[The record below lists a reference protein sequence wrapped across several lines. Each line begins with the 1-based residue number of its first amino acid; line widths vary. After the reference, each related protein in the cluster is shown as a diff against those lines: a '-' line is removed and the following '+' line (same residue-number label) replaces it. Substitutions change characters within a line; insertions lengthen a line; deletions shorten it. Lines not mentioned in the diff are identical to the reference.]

1 MMTTSRTWQRQKVFL
16 SYMALALLTLI
27 SCLFSKYLIAH
38 SHFTIDFEN
47 LLEFPFSSYLYLGGI
62 ISISLVLFYVTHG
75 HIRWVEK
82 QPVNVGFRLISLAGA
97 SGLVATVLY
106 ALPQASSSLW
116 TTIGISSYLLLADLF
131 INPKE
136 RNLTWLITWMIILSA
151 FLSMVLFDGYIQYD
165 KKQRLAL
172 ANSLYHTPNTKSI
185 QDFEEI
191 KTALSDQHIF
201 QQFLSVPFPFKIHR
215 EEFNQFNQHIFQ
227 AETGQKDYQYTFN
240 VYDRNGNPMIY
251 ESYTSLS
258 YFEEFG
264 RRSDTLS
271 QNVFFD
277 PIKNAYLAKWSHE
290 VPNHENSPFTIYLEQ
305 HPKESDI
312 HMTSNFLVDGHL
324 GKYDYAYFKN
334 GRVASFSSPY
344 ILDDRDNTL
353 ALSLGE
359 SLIQTNNAY
368 SNLFLQ
374 VSANET
380 IKLSRKAARLIKPV
394 SLFSFIFIY
403 IGLILSLI
411 YLVNKQWNILPSIAM
426 FDLGKIASLKNKL
439 QFSIIAL
446 IIFSFVIIGVVT
458 IYYFQ
463 NLSRQY
469 DRDLTKEKAIAL
481 AMDIQAK
488 TRHMVDKHMMINS
501 LSRELLP
508 ICKKHHVDIN
518 IYDQAGA
525 LALSSFSK
533 TYEDKLSDTQL
544 NPSIIQDFKKN
555 QFQIKLDF
563 LSPQLGMNFQQAFI
577 PILGPDDRV
586 QIVVNSLQTPMTESN
601 SKVSDFVG
609 TLLNIYVFLFLIA
622 GAIALAVSN
631 SITQPLKNLG
641 AKIKKLKLGF
651 KNEPLDWKSEDE
663 IGQLVKNYNE
673 MVGKLD
679 DSAKMIARTERDMAW
694 REMAKQ
700 VAHEIKNPLTPMKLS
715 IQYLKR
721 AIDQNPEDT
730 GDLVDRVST
739 TLIEQIDNLS
749 NIAGAFSNFGKMPQ
763 SQNQKIILN
772 EVVEAIHDLFRKRND
787 MDINMYE
794 PIDELYV
801 FADKNALVRI
811 LNNIVKNAIQAIPT
825 DRRGYIDIKLYKEDK
840 RAIVQISDN
849 GIGIPEHRKEKVF
862 LPNFTTK
869 SSGTGLGLAI
879 CANMVESF
887 NGKLHFNSTEG
898 VGTDFYLE
906 IPLMHVNDNFEE
918 QERVLLD

>member
-1 MMTTSRTWQRQKVFL
+1 MMTISRNMSRQLVFL
-16 SYMALALLTLI
+16 SYMALSMLTLAT
-27 SCLFSKYLIAH
+27 CLFSKLLITN

-47 LLEFPFSSYLYLGGI
+47 LLEFPLISYVYLGGI
-62 ISISLVLFYVTHG
+62 ISISLLLFFGSNWHV
-75 HIRWVEK
+75 RWVEK
-82 QPVNVGFRLISLAGA
+82 NQVTVGFRFISLLSACA
-97 SGLVATVLY
+97 LIFLVLQ
-106 ALPQASSSLW
+106 LMPQASSPTW
-116 TTIGISSYLLLADLF
+116 TAVGISSYMVLSDLF

-136 RNLTWLITWMIILSA
+136 RNLTWLISWMIILSG
-151 FLSMVLFDGYIQYD
+151 FLSMVLFDGYVEYD
-165 KKQRLAL
+165 AKQRVELAR
-172 ANSLYHTPNTKSI
+172 SLFHEPDEEASK
-185 QDFEEI
+185 DFERV
-191 KTALSDQHIF
+191 KSALTDKNVF
-201 QQFLSVPFPFKIHR
+201 QQFLSVPYPFKIHR
-215 EEFNQFNQHIFQ
+215 EEFKEFNKSIFQ
-227 AETGQKDYQYTFN
+227 EDNKAKDYAYILN
-240 VYDRNGNPMIY
+240 VYDKNGNPMIY

-271 QNVFFD
+271 ENLFFD
-277 PIKNAYLAKWSHE
+277 PIKNAYLASW
-290 VPNHENSPFTIYLEQ
+290 NHEDENHDNSPFTIYLEQ
-305 HPKESDI
+305 HPTKSQI
-312 HMTSNFLVDGHL
+312 HMASNFLVEGNL
-324 GKYDYAYFKN
+324 GKYDYAYFKK

-344 ILDDRDNTL
+344 ILDEVEDYTN
-353 ALSLGE
+353 LSLGE
-359 SLIQTNNAY
+359 SLIKTKDAY
-368 SNLFLQ
+368 SNLYLQ
-374 VSANET
+374 VAKDET

-403 IGLILSLI
+403 IGLLLALI
-411 YLVNKQWNILPSIAM
+411 FFVNKRLDFIPEFLL
-426 FDLGKIASLKNKL
+426 FDLGRITSLKNKL

-446 IIFSFVIIGVVT
+446 IIFSFMIIGVVT

-488 TRHMVDKHMMINS
+488 TRHMMDESMMINS
-501 LSRELLP
+501 ISKELLS

-518 IYDQAGA
+518 IYYNTGE

-533 TYEDKLSDTQL
+533 MYEEGDQDIALSND
-544 NPSIIQDFKKN
+544 IMKDFINNKH
-555 QFQIKLDF
+555 QIKLDF
-563 LSPQLGMNFQQAFI
+563 LSPELGMNFQQAFI
-577 PILGPDDRV
+577 PILGPKDKI
-586 QIVVNSLQTPMTESN
+586 QIFVNSLQTPVIESN

-641 AKIKKLKLGF
+641 EKIKKLKLGF
-651 KNEPLDWKSEDE
+651 KNEHLDWHSEGE
-663 IGQLVKNYNE
+663 IGQLVKNYND
-673 MVGKLD
+673 MVDKLD
-679 DSAKMIARTERDMAW
+679 DSAKMIAKTERDMAW

-721 AIDQNPEDT
+721 AIDQRPEDT

-763 SQNQKIILN
+763 SQNHKIILN

-825 DRRGYIDIKLYKEDK
+825 ERRGHIDVKLYKEDK
-840 RAIVQISDN
+840 KAIVQISDN
-849 GIGIPEHRKEKVF
+849 GIGIPDHRKEKVF

-887 NGKLHFNSTEG
+887 NGKLYFNSTEG
-898 VGTDFYLE
+898 VGTDFFLE

-918 QERVLLD
+918 HERVML